1 MFEVKNTHI
10 ILQCKCVIV
19 IWSIAMIGGCGH
31 LIVGIYLGLL
41 PQVLLTVLA
50 GDKDSVSVCVC
61 VCECTQIY
69 TAIHRY
75 RVVNNQLFT

>member
-41 PQVLLTVLA
+41 PQVLLTVQA
-50 GDKDSVSVCVC
+50 GDKESVSLCVW
-61 VCECTQIY
+61 VYTQIY